1 MLHMRTMMNYEKE
14 AIDNLNCVI
23 WIGSI
28 LIAAFA
34 PLISIVYEQS

>member
-1 MLHMRTMMNYEKE
+1 MRTMMNYEKE
-14 AIDNLNCVI
+14 AIDNQNYVI

-34 PLISIVYEQS
+34 PLISIV

>member
-1 MLHMRTMMNYEKE
+1 MRTMMNYEKE

>member
-14 AIDNLNCVI
+14 AIDNLNYVI

-34 PLISIVYEQS
+34 PLIPIV